1 MLMDPACFEVI
12 VVDNDSR
19 DGSVEMMKSDFPWVR
34 VEASPVNLGF
44 AAGSQLGYELSSG
57 EFVLLL
63 NPDTVVVD
71 HAIDTL
77 VERLAATPDA
87 AIIGSRL
94 LNSDGSFQRAS
105 GGAFPSLA
113 NVAWNYLF
121 LNRVLPARW
130 GPEEMFIKGDPQG
143 IRDIDWVSGASLLFR
158 RAAVGERIF
167 DPAFFMFGEDMDV
180 CDRMKRQGWRVLYS
194 TEQSIIHHHGSSFA
208 KQAEQQV
215 LATVYKGPRTFFAR
229 THGPFALAVY
239 DLLLVVGYGTRWLGA
254 LLLQLCTRRQNYA
267 DQARFSGDFVR
278 TMLRARASHKPRAR
292 LQRGTP
298 AANHVGGGEAS
309 A

>member
-1 MLMDPACFEVI
+1 
-12 VVDNDSR
+12 
-19 DGSVEMMKSDFPWVR
+19 
-34 VEASPVNLGF
+34 
-44 AAGSQLGYELSSG
+44 
-57 EFVLLL
+57 
-63 NPDTVVVD
+63 
-71 HAIDTL
+71 
-77 VERLAATPDA
+77 
-87 AIIGSRL
+87 
-94 LNSDGSFQRAS
+94 
-105 GGAFPSLA
+105 
-113 NVAWNYLF
+113 
-121 LNRVLPARW
+121 
-130 GPEEMFIKGDPQG
+130 
-143 IRDIDWVSGASLLFR
+143 
-158 RAAVGERIF
+158 
-167 DPAFFMFGEDMDV
+167 
-180 CDRMKRQGWRVLYS
+180 VLYS

-239 DLLLVVGYGTRWLGA
+239 DLLLLVGYGTRWVGA